1 MMQTLRTPW
10 VLGVAFLIASTL
22 AATLADGT
30 VKDLSARLEAP
41 QVFFLSGLIMA
52 GISLLAARAG
62 TQIGIFTTSCLKT
75 TVPGLLL
82 ARSLATVVA
91 SLGFFYA
98 IALIPLAE
106 IFVFVGLMP
115 LMSALMSRHVLGE
128 SVDMAAWA
136 GLALGLVGVL
146 MLFPEGL
153 SGLTLGHLA
162 GFCGA
167 FAGTVSLVLSRLMA
181 RRETNTLVQVFYPN
195 LALAGA
201 AALMLPAI
209 WQPMALVDVA
219 RIFLYSGLLFLARWT
234 MVLVMQRL
242 RAPVA
247 LPLMNIQFV
256 WMVAVG
262 FVFFGE
268 IPALGTVIGALLV
281 MCAGGIALME
291 QVRVDR
297 LARLPQGQASPG
309 TAAVPAE

>member
-1 MMQTLRTPW
+1 MKHALQTPW
-10 VLGVAFLIASTL
+10 VLGVGFLVGSTL

-52 GISLLAARAG
+52 GLSLLAARTG
-62 TQIGIFTTSCLKT
+62 SRLGIFTTSCLKT
-75 TVPGLLL
+75 TVPGLLMW
-82 ARSLATVVA
+82 RSVATVVA

-115 LMSALMSRHVLGE
+115 LMSALMSRYLLGE
-128 SVDMAAWA
+128 SVDVAAWA
-136 GLALGLVGVL
+136 GLGLGLVGVL
-146 MLFPEGL
+146 MLFPNGL
-153 SGLTLGHLA
+153 SGLSLGHLA
-162 GFCGA
+162 GFVGA
-167 FAGTVSLVLSRLMA
+167 FSGTVSLVLSRLMA
-181 RRETNTLVQVFYPN
+181 RREANTLVQVFYPN
-195 LALAGA
+195 LALAA
-201 AALMLPAI
+201 VAALMLPAI
-209 WQPMALVDVA
+209 WQPMALIDVG

-234 MVLVMQRL
+234 MVMVMQRL

-268 IPALGTVIGALLV
+268 VPALTTIVGALLV

-297 LARLPQGQASPG
+297 LARLAQLQGRSG
-309 TAAVPAE
+309 NAVPAE

>member
-1 MMQTLRTPW
+1 MIRALRTPW
-10 VLGVAFLIASTL
+10 VLGVGFLVASTL
-22 AATLADGT
+22 AVTLADGT
-30 VKDLSARLEAP
+30 VKDLSARLQAP

-52 GISLLAARAG
+52 GLSLLAARAG
-62 TQIGIFTTSCLKT
+62 SRLGLFTTSCLKT

-82 ARSLATVVA
+82 WRSAATVVA

-115 LMSALMSRHVLGE
+115 LMSALMSRHLLDE
-128 SVDMAAWA
+128 NVDLAAWA
-136 GLALGLVGVL
+136 GLGLGLVGVL
-146 MLFPEGL
+146 MLFPNGMSGL
-153 SGLTLGHLA
+153 SLGHLA

-195 LALAGA
+195 MALAGA

-209 WQPMALVDVA
+209 WQPMALIDVG

-234 MVLVMQRL
+234 MVMVMQRL

-247 LPLMNIQFV
+247 LPLMNVQFV

-268 IPALGTVIGALLV
+268 IPAITTVLGALLV

-297 LARLPQGQASPG
+297 VARLAQLQGRAG
-309 TAAVPAE
+309 GAVPAE

>member
-1 MMQTLRTPW
+1 MIQTLRTPW
-10 VLGVAFLIASTL
+10 VLGVGFLVASTL

-52 GISLLAARAG
+52 GLSLLAARAG
-62 TQIGIFTTSCLKT
+62 SRIGVFATSCLKT
-75 TVPGLLL
+75 TVPHLLIW
-82 ARSLATVVA
+82 RSVATVAA

-115 LMSALMSRHVLGE
+115 LMSALMSRHLLGE
-128 SVDMAAWA
+128 SVDTAAWA
-136 GLALGLVGVL
+136 GLGVGLIGVL
-146 MLFPEGL
+146 MLFPHGL
-153 SGLTLGHLA
+153 SGLSLGHLA

-167 FAGTVSLVLSRLMA
+167 VSGTVSLVLSRLMA
-181 RRETNTLVQVFYPN
+181 RREANTLVQVFYPN
-195 LALAGA
+195 LALAA
-201 AALMLPAI
+201 VAMLMLPAI
-209 WQPMALVDVA
+209 WQPMAVIDVA
-219 RIFLYSGLLFLARWT
+219 RICLYSGLLFVARWT

-268 IPALGTVIGALLV
+268 IPATTTVIGALLV

-291 QVRVDR
+291 QARVDK
-297 LARLPQGQASPG
+297 LARQSRMQGGP
-309 TAAVPAE
+309 TRAVPAE

>member
-1 MMQTLRTPW
+1 MSQGLRKPLA
-10 VLGVAFLIASTL
+10 VGVGFLVASTL

-52 GISLLAARAG
+52 GLSLLAARAG
-62 TQIGIFTTSCLKT
+62 SRMGLFTTSCLKT

-82 ARSLATVVA
+82 WRSVATVVA

-98 IALIPLAE
+98 IAMIPLAE
-106 IFVFVGLMP
+106 IFLFVGLMP
-115 LMSALMSRHVLGE
+115 LMSALMSRHLLGE
-128 SVDMAAWA
+128 RVDATAWA
-136 GLALGLVGVL
+136 GLGLGLIGVL
-146 MLFPEGL
+146 MLFPNGL
-153 SGLTLGHLA
+153 SGFSLGHLA

-181 RRETNTLVQVFYPN
+181 RREANTLVQVFYPN
-195 LALAGA
+195 LALAAVA
-201 AALMLPAI
+201 AIMLPAI
-209 WQPMALVDVA
+209 WQPMAMIDVA
-219 RIFLYSGLLFLARWT
+219 RIFLYSGLLFLARWS
-234 MVLVMQRL
+234 MVMVMQRL

-268 IPALGTVIGALLV
+268 VPAITTVVGALLV
-281 MCAGGIALME
+281 MCAGAIALME
-291 QVRVDR
+291 QARVDKV
-297 LARLPQGQASPG
+297 ARLSQMQGQSSG
-309 TAAVPAE
+309 AVPAE

>member
-1 MMQTLRTPW
+1 MKRALQTPW
-10 VLGVAFLIASTL
+10 LLGVGFLVGSTL

-52 GISLLAARAG
+52 GLSLLAARTG
-62 TQIGIFTTSCLKT
+62 SRLGIFTTSCLKT
-75 TVPGLLL
+75 TVPGLLMW
-82 ARSLATVVA
+82 RSVATVVA

-115 LMSALMSRHVLGE
+115 LMSALMSRYMLGE
-128 SVDMAAWA
+128 SVDVAAWA
-136 GLALGLVGVL
+136 GLGLGLVGVL
-146 MLFPEGL
+146 MLFPNGL
-153 SGLTLGHLA
+153 SGLSLGHLA
-162 GFCGA
+162 GFVGA
-167 FAGTVSLVLSRLMA
+167 FSGTVSLVLSRLMA
-181 RRETNTLVQVFYPN
+181 RREANTLVQVFYPN
-195 LALAGA
+195 LALAA
-201 AALMLPAI
+201 VAALMLPAI
-209 WQPMALVDVA
+209 WQPMALIDVG

-234 MVLVMQRL
+234 MVMVMQRL

-262 FVFFGE
+262 FMFFGE
-268 IPALGTVIGALLV
+268 VPALTTIVGALLV

-297 LARLPQGQASPG
+297 LARLAQLQGRSG
-309 TAAVPAE
+309 NAVPAE

>member
-1 MMQTLRTPW
+1 MKHALQTPW
-10 VLGVAFLIASTL
+10 VLGVGFLVGSTL

-52 GISLLAARAG
+52 GLSLLAARAG
-62 TQIGIFTTSCLKT
+62 SRLGIFTTSCLKT
-75 TVPGLLL
+75 TVPGLLMW
-82 ARSLATVVA
+82 RSVATVVA

-115 LMSALMSRHVLGE
+115 LMSALMSRYLLGE
-128 SVDMAAWA
+128 SVDVAAWA
-136 GLALGLVGVL
+136 GLGLGLVGVL
-146 MLFPEGL
+146 MLFPNGL
-153 SGLTLGHLA
+153 SGLSLGHLA
-162 GFCGA
+162 GFVGA
-167 FAGTVSLVLSRLMA
+167 FSGTVSLVLSRLMA
-181 RRETNTLVQVFYPN
+181 RREANTLVQVFYPN
-195 LALAGA
+195 LALAA
-201 AALMLPAI
+201 VAALMLPAI
-209 WQPMALVDVA
+209 WQPMALIDVG

-234 MVLVMQRL
+234 MVMVMQRL

-268 IPALGTVIGALLV
+268 VPALTTIVGALLV

-297 LARLPQGQASPG
+297 LARLAQLQGRSG
-309 TAAVPAE
+309 NAVPAE

>member
-1 MMQTLRTPW
+1 MTQALRAPL
-10 VLGVAFLIASTL
+10 VLGVGFLVASTL

-52 GISLLAARAG
+52 GLSLLAARAG
-62 TQIGIFTTSCLKT
+62 SRIGVFTTSCLKT

-82 ARSLATVVA
+82 WRSVATVAA

-115 LMSALMSRHVLGE
+115 LMSALMSRHLLGE

-136 GLALGLVGVL
+136 GLGIGLVGVM
-146 MLFPEGL
+146 MLFPGGL

-162 GFCGA
+162 GFGGA

-181 RRETNTLVQVFYPN
+181 RREANTLVQVFYPN
-195 LALAGA
+195 LALAGV

-209 WQPMALVDVA
+209 WQPMAMADVA
-219 RIFLYSGLLFLARWT
+219 RICLYSGLLFVARWT

-256 WMVAVG
+256 WMVSVG
-262 FVFFGE
+262 FVFFAE
-268 IPALGTVIGALLV
+268 VPAMTTVIGALLV

-291 QVRVDR
+291 QARVDR
-297 LARLPQGQASPG
+297 VAQLQGRPAG
-309 TAAVPAE
+309 AVPAE

>member
-1 MMQTLRTPW
+1 MRQALRAPW
-10 VLGVAFLIASTL
+10 VLGVGFLLASTL

-30 VKDLSARLEAP
+30 VKDLSTRLEAP

-52 GISLLAARAG
+52 GLSLLAARAG
-62 TQIGIFTTSCLKT
+62 SRIGLFTTSCLKT
-75 TVPGLLL
+75 KMPGLLL
-82 ARSLATVVA
+82 WRSVATVVA

-115 LMSALMSRHVLGE
+115 LMSALMSRHLLGE
-128 SVDMAAWA
+128 RVDLTAWA
-136 GLALGLVGVL
+136 GLGLGLIGVL
-146 MLFPEGL
+146 MLFPDGL
-153 SGLTLGHLA
+153 SGLSLGHLA

-181 RRETNTLVQVFYPN
+181 RREANTLVQVFYPN
-195 LALAGA
+195 LALAA
-201 AALMLPAI
+201 VAALMLPAI
-209 WQPMALVDVA
+209 WQPMALVDVG
-219 RIFLYSGLLFLARWT
+219 RILLYSVLLFVARWT
-234 MVLVMQRL
+234 MVMVMQRL

-262 FVFFGE
+262 FVFFAE
-268 IPALGTVIGALLV
+268 IPAATTVIGALLV

-291 QVRVDR
+291 QVRLDKM
-297 LARLPQGQASPG
+297 ARLSQLEGRAAG
-309 TAAVPAE
+309 AVPAE

>member
-1 MMQTLRTPW
+1 MMQALRTPW
-10 VLGVAFLIASTL
+10 VLGVGFLLASTL

-52 GISLLAARAG
+52 GLSLLAARAG
-62 TQIGIFTTSCLKT
+62 SRIGLFTTSCLKT
-75 TVPGLLL
+75 TVPGLLIW
-82 ARSLATVVA
+82 RSVATVVA

-115 LMSALMSRHVLGE
+115 LMSALMSRHLLGE
-128 SVDMAAWA
+128 RVDPTAWA
-136 GLALGLVGVL
+136 GLGLGLIGVL

-153 SGLTLGHLA
+153 SDLSLGHLA

-167 FAGTVSLVLSRLMA
+167 FAGTVSLVLSRLIA
-181 RRETNTLVQVFYPN
+181 RREANTLVQVFYPN
-195 LALAGA
+195 LALAA
-201 AALMLPAI
+201 VAALMLPAL
-209 WQPMALVDVA
+209 WQPMALVDVG
-219 RIFLYSGLLFLARWT
+219 RILLYSVLLFLARWT

-262 FVFFGE
+262 FVFFAE
-268 IPALGTVIGALLV
+268 IPAASTVVGALLV
-281 MCAGGIALME
+281 MCAGGIALMD
-291 QVRVDR
+291 QARVDR
-297 LARLPQGQASPG
+297 LARLSHVEGQPAG
-309 TAAVPAE
+309 AVPAE